1 MAHPENTSFMGIGLV
16 PARQK
21 HVIQNMMQF
30 YLYDFTQFLDFDL
43 NDQGLFAPYP
53 DLDQFWTNRETHY
66 PFLITYMNKPAGFAL
81 VERMEDPAEGD
92 YYLTEFFVMKKYR
105 RTGLGTWASN
115 QLFNRLQ
122 GRWKVTEVSTN
133 LPAQAFW
140 RKVIRAYTKDRFEE
154 RLDPARGNLSQ
165 YFTSSPEVND
175 INN

>member
-1 MAHPENTSFMGIGLV
+1 MAHPENTSSMGIGLV

-21 HVIQNMMQF
+21 HIIENMMQF

-43 NDQGLFAPYP
+43 NHQGLFAPYP
-53 DLDQFWTNRETHY
+53 DLDQFWMNRETHY

-81 VERMEDPAEGD
+81 VERMDDPTEGD

-105 RTGLGTWASN
+105 RTGLGTWASY
-115 QLFNRLQ
+115 QLFDRLQ

-140 RKVIRAYTKDRFEE
+140 RKVIRAYTKDRFQE
-154 RLDPARGNLSQ
+154 RVDPERGNPSQ
-165 YFTSSPEVND
+165 YFTSPSKK
-175 INN
+175 